1 MQKIKKYNFCKFFR
15 GNKFNVELY
24 VRFSIFLLR
33 QEPQITICL
42 KVSADAKTKN
52 LNLVNGISLIL
63 NYMSSLNLIYLDLFD
78 IYFTFLRLKL

>member
-1 MQKIKKYNFCKFFR
+1 MSGFQF
-15 GNKFNVELY
+15 
-24 VRFSIFLLR
+24 FLLR

-63 NYMSSLNLIYLDLFD
+63 NYMSSLNLIYLDVFD
-78 IYFTFLRLKL
+78 IHITFLRLKLQVLAYSKIQIQLFHSCHWA